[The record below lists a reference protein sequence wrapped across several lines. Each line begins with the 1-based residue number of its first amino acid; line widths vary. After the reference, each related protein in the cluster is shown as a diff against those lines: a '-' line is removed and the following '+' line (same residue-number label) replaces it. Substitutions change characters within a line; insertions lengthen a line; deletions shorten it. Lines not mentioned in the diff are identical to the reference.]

1 MISRC
6 SRECLTSVIAVTS
19 VVCCA
24 RVNTRG
30 GAEESDSSLMHFPKM
45 TAPQFGNSSERGRTP
60 LETAT
65 ACAEEAWIAALL
77 CSAYQP
83 VNARTENLKCPWLP
97 IAWRPRSVRCRSA
110 LAIFWRCRSNR
121 MTLTLLSKSPAV
133 IFLSGRLKMVIAL
146 DQPTNVIKLPVSC
159 S

>member
-6 SRECLTSVIAVTS
+6 SRECLASVVANDSDIVTS
-19 VVCCA
+19 VKCRA
-24 RVNTRG
+24 RAIARG
-30 GAEESDSSLMHFPKM
+30 CAEESDSSHIAYSTDNCPPIWQHLRTHVLKR
-45 TAPQFGNSSERGRTP
+45 RG
-60 LETAT
+60 
-65 ACAEEAWIAALL
+65 
-77 CSAYQP
+77 CSYCSVSANHP

-97 IAWRPRSVRCRSA
+97 IAWRRRSVRCRSA